1 MSYIIALAGKGGTG
15 KTTIASLLVRI
26 LKEAKKGS
34 ILAVDADPNSN
45 LAEFLGVKQ
54 EKSIGLILDEIS
66 ANPDMVPKGMAKD
79 RFIELEVQKA
89 VAEDHGFDVLT
100 MGRPEGP
107 GCYCYVNNVL
117 RNLMTK
123 IASDYDYV
131 IIDNEAGLEHLSRR
145 TMRSADD
152 LIIISDATQAGL
164 RAARRILE
172 LVFELKIKIKKKF
185 LIINRSD
192 SIFDSRSLKDF
203 EEVNYLGQIPED
215 KEILELSRAGV
226 SLLKLN
232 NNALTFKKLRE
243 MMEKIWQ

>member
-26 LKEAKKGS
+26 LKENKKGS

-45 LAEFLGVKQ
+45 LAEFLGIKQ
-54 EKSIGLILDEIS
+54 GKSIGLILDEIS
-66 ANPDMVPKGMAKD
+66 SNPDMVPKGMAKD

-89 VAEDHGFDVLT
+89 VAEDEGFDVLT

-117 RNLMTK
+117 RNLVSK
-123 IASDYDYV
+123 IVSDYDYV

-164 RAARRILE
+164 RAAKRILE
-172 LVFELKIKIKKKF
+172 LAGELKIRIKRKF
-185 LIINRSD
+185 LIINRVPSA
-192 SIFDSRSLKDF
+192 FDSRSLKDF
-203 EEVNYLGQIPED
+203 EAVDYLGEIPED
-215 KEILELSRAGV
+215 KEILELSRAGS
-226 SLLKLN
+226 SLLELN
-232 NNALTFKKLRE
+232 KDDLTFKKLIE
-243 MMEKIWQ
+243 MTERIWR